1 MNRHI
6 DIDRLSRYYLNRLTP
21 EEETAV
27 QEHLRNCP
35 KCSDRLEAMRKL
47 RKGFFEDEGTHD
59 RKSVIF
65 RIVRSSWTKAAAA
78 VVIIAGIGFFTAETV
93 RNRNSVLEQNEV
105 IDGKQIENEVFAV
118 DSFDREDSIYYREK
132 YGDDFKF

>member
-35 KCSDRLEAMRKL
+35 ECSDRLEAMRKL
-47 RKGFFEDEGTHD
+47 RKGFGQ
-59 RKSVIF
+59 RLPQPP
-65 RIVRSSWTKAAAA
+65 SS
-78 VVIIAGIGFFTAETV
+78 
-93 RNRNSVLEQNEV
+93 
-105 IDGKQIENEVFAV
+105 
-118 DSFDREDSIYYREK
+118 
-132 YGDDFKF
+132 